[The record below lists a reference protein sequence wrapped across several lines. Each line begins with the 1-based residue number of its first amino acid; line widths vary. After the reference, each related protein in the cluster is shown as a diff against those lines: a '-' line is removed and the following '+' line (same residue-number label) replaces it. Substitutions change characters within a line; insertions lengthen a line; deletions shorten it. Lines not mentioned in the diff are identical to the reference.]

1 MLNDAYLAMIWEQ
14 IDACC
19 ALDECEA
26 YAIRD
31 ALCGC
36 CPGRDF

>member
-14 IDACC
+14 IEACG
-19 ALDECEA
+19 LEDCEA

-36 CPGRDF
+36 PGREF

>member
-14 IDACC
+14 IETHGLWD
-19 ALDECEA
+19 CEM

-36 CPGRDF
+36 PGREF

>member
-1 MLNDAYLAMIWEQ
+1 MLSDAYLAMIWEQ
-14 IDACC
+14 IEVNGLED
-19 ALDECEA
+19 CEA

-36 CPGRDF
+36 PGHRF